1 MAEPATVPNG
11 RVQEPDR
18 AWASF
23 ATPLCPSRLVA
34 FCQDVERLLRINPY
48 LEFSHWEQTGSDRYH
63 FRGRNLSRE
72 PALEL
77 DLVLRPEPQ
86 PDGMRVRYESGLK
99 ASTRFRV
106 EAAETGSKLTIVED
120 YSALDPEARRQ
131 RLGEVDKSL
140 VKWAEELQA
149 WLVRWHRW
157 SRFAPWRWYM
167 QRVWLPMKSSAR
179 RITHILLLISLAEL
193 ALIGRGAAIYVAE
206 YR

>member
-1 MAEPATVPNG
+1 MAESATS
-11 RVQEPDR
+11 PDEQDQ

-23 ATPLCPSRLVA
+23 VTPLSPSRLVA

-48 LEFSHWEQTGSDRYH
+48 LEFSHWARTSGDR
-63 FRGRNLSRE
+63 FLFKGRNLSRQ

-77 DLVLRPEPQ
+77 DLTLRPEPQ
-86 PDGMRVRYESGLK
+86 PDGMLVRYGSGLK

-120 YSALDPEARRQ
+120 YSALDPEIRRQ
-131 RLGEVDKSL
+131 RLDEVDKSL

-157 SRFAPWRWYM
+157 SGFAPWRWYM
-167 QRVWLPMKSSAR
+167 QRVWLPMKPSAR
-179 RITHILLLISLAEL
+179 RITHILLLISLVEV
-193 ALIGRGAAIYVAE
+193 ALIGLGATIYVVE